1 MRKVKQEYIKDPRYA
16 SLNKMRAQKLLFCAL
31 LFEAFICHS
40 WAVELNEFDFDLS
53 GEDVWDDQLD
63 TMIEKENELSIRAT
77 KYLSNAKIRNKFK
90 KQWNQLKALQAR
102 VAPIEAYHTEI
113 ASLTTRIATVDSDI
127 TAVRTMEADVL
138 TSFENK
144 CDQIDNLLS
153 SYSSPRDCCM
163 NGLEVYCSSRTVAN
177 HFGFGGSAGDCS
189 SVSCGAL
196 AG

>member
-1 MRKVKQEYIKDPRYA
+1 MRFR
-16 SLNKMRAQKLLFCAL
+16 NLLFCIQIVGV
-31 LFEAFICHS
+31 FVCHA
-40 WAVELNEFDFDLS
+40 WAVELNGFDLEPS
-53 GEDVWDDQLD
+53 QEDVWDDQED
-63 TMIEKENELSIRAT
+63 PMIEKENDQDEFSIRAT

-90 KQWNQLKALQAR
+90 KQWNQLKALQDR

-113 ASLTTRIATVDSDI
+113 ASLTARITTVDSDI
-127 TAVRTMEADVL
+127 TAVGTMEADVL

-163 NGLEVYCSSRTVAN
+163 SGLEVYCSSRTVAN
-177 HFGFGGSAGDCS
+177 FFGFGGSAGDCS
-189 SVSCGAL
+189 SVSCGGL